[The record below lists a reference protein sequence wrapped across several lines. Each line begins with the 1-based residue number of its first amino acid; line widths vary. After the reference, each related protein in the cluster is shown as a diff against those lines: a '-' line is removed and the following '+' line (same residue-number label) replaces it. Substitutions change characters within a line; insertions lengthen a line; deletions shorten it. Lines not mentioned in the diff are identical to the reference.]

1 MNRISYFFLVL
12 NFLNIV
18 NAKPNLNTNNNFLYK
33 YLRNLWDEGMEYNIR
48 NESEKKSLS
57 HCGSSSYKYF
67 SFIQTG
73 APVTFNHT
81 INMDNAVS
89 I

>member
-1 MNRISYFFLVL
+1 MKRISYFFLIL
-12 NFLNIV
+12 NFFIIV
-18 NAKPNLNTNNNFLYK
+18 NTKPNLNSNNNFLFK
-33 YLRNLWDEGMEYNIR
+33 YLRNLWEEDMIIYIR
-48 NESEKKSLS
+48 NDSEKKSLS
-57 HCGSSSYKYF
+57 HCASSSYKYF

-73 APVTFNHT
+73 APVTFDHI

>member
-1 MNRISYFFLVL
+1 
-12 NFLNIV
+12 
-18 NAKPNLNTNNNFLYK
+18 
-33 YLRNLWDEGMEYNIR
+33 MEYNIR
-48 NESEKKSLS
+48 NDAEKKSLT

>member
-1 MNRISYFFLVL
+1 MKKIVYFFLLV
-12 NFLNIV
+12 NILNIT

-33 YLRNLWDEGMEYNIR
+33 YLRNLWEEDMVYYIR
-48 NESEKKSLS
+48 NDSEKKSLS
-57 HCGSSSYKYF
+57 HCASSSYKYF

-73 APVTFNHT
+73 APVTFDHI

>member
-1 MNRISYFFLVL
+1 MNRISYFFLIL
-12 NFLNIV
+12 NIFNIV
-18 NAKPNLNTNNNFLYK
+18 NVKPNLNNNNNFLFK
-33 YLRNLWDEGMEYNIR
+33 YLRNLWEEDMVYYIR
-48 NESEKKSLS
+48 NDSEKKSLS
-57 HCGSSSYKYF
+57 HCASSSYKYF

>member
-1 MNRISYFFLVL
+1 MNKISYFFLI
-12 NFLNIV
+12 LNILYIV
-18 NAKPNLNTNNNFLYK
+18 NTKSNLNTNNSFLYK
-33 YLRNLWDEGMEYNIR
+33 YLRNLWEEDMVYYIR
-48 NESEKKSLS
+48 NDAEKKSLS
-57 HCGSSSYKYF
+57 HCASSSYKYF

-81 INMDNAVS
+81 INLDNAVS